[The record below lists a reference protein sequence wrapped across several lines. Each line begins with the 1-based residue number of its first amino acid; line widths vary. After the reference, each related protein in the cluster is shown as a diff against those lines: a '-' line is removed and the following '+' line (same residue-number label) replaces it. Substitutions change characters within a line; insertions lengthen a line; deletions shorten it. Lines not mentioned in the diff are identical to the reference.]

1 VRAVFSADFTRRGF
15 SVVFVRASSAGGTG
29 SGAAGTTRWRALE
42 FGAKI
47 PCYAQFET
55 MLSSSPLRSA
65 S

>member
-47 PCYAQFET
+47 P
-55 MLSSSPLRSA
+55 
-65 S
+65 

>member
-47 PCYAQFET
+47 PCYADLGIVRDT
-55 MLSSSPLRSA
+55 
-65 S
+65 